1 MPMRTFA
8 FTFLLIISFIQI
20 TLAQPPQK
28 DWDKRYGG
36 AVTISPPPATPAEI
50 TSQII
55 RYHSHYAICGRVQSE
70 ISGDVTETTRDMGT
84 SDYWIIK
91 TDFASNLIWDK
102 RFGSTNADVPYGL
115 KSLDNHYYVAGFS
128 ASDAGGDRTDPQ
140 IGSVGGGD
148 YWIIKMDTNRNKIW
162 DKAFGGTGPGTKQS
176 DPSLAESNGLRYTL
190 YPNPAREQITLQYS
204 GVSEAGG
211 VIEIYDALSRL
222 LMTKPLT
229 GTQGETELDVSHL
242 SSGLYLWRLRSGEQ
256 PTGLQKLL
264 INR

>member
-8 FTFLLIISFIQI
+8 FTFLLTISFIQI

-190 YPNPAREQITLQYS
+190 YPNPANEAVTVNYSVPVGECATLEVFTNTGAKVLEQKL
-204 GVSEAGG
+204 
-211 VIEIYDALSRL
+211 
-222 LMTKPLT
+222 
-229 GTQGETELDVSHL
+229 
-242 SSGLYLWRLRSGEQ
+242 SGLKGQKEFNTRLWSEGVYLFRFHCNGQ
-256 PTGLQKLL
+256 IHTQKLV
-264 INR
+264 ISR